1 MNATAL
7 RWDAI
12 LKMIKVELEIIP
24 DANDVHIYIYIYI
37 YEYIY
42 ISYIYIYIILYL
54 IHTYIIYVY
63 ICMYTYFVFFLKKVW
78 EAELLAFPK
87 DIAKPTVI
95 IWNLV
100 TQNKNQNIL
109 YT

>member
-37 YEYIY
+37 YINIYIY
-42 ISYIYIYIILYL
+42 IIYIYIYILYYILY
-54 IHTYIIYVY
+54 IHI
-63 ICMYTYFVFFLKKVW
+63 
-78 EAELLAFPK
+78 
-87 DIAKPTVI
+87 
-95 IWNLV
+95 
-100 TQNKNQNIL
+100 
-109 YT
+109 